1 MTLSAPFV
9 WRTRIRF
16 VDTDATGR
24 IHYSSL
30 FRHFEIAE
38 DEFFRS
44 IGFHYAKRQPADLSY
59 PRVHVEADYL
69 GPLRY
74 DDPIVITVVVSK
86 IGTTSYTLQF
96 QVHLE
101 DSGEV
106 GARGLITVVCMSKRS
121 QKAHAL
127 PDELRQALQR
137 HAA

>member
-1 MTLSAPFV
+1 MPSREPFA

-30 FRHFEIAE
+30 FRHFEAAE

-44 IGFHYAKRQPADLSY
+44 IGFHYAERRPADLSY

-74 DDPIVITVVVSK
+74 DDAVTITVSVSK
-86 IGTTSYTLQF
+86 IGTSSYTLEF

-101 DSGEV
+101 DSGDIA
-106 GARGLITVVCMSKRS
+106 ARGLITAVCMSKRL

>member
-1 MTLSAPFV
+1 MTTGAPFA

-44 IGFHYAKRQPADLSY
+44 LGFHYAERQPADLSY

-74 DDPIVITVVVSK
+74 DDSIAITVAVSK
-86 IGTTSYTLQF
+86 IGASSYTLQF
-96 QVHLE
+96 LVHLE
-101 DSGEV
+101 DSGDIAAK
-106 GARGLITVVCMSKRS
+106 GSITVVCMSKRS
-121 QKAHAL
+121 QKSHAL
-127 PDELRQALQR
+127 PDELRHALQR